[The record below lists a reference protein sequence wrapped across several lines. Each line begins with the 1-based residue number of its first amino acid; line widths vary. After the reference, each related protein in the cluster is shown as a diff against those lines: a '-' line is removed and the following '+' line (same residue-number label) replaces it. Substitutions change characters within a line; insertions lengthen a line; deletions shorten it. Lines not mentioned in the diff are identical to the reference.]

1 MTGALARAAER
12 ALPTLLALTLVAL
25 MLSITAV
32 AWLTVLLVLAV
43 CVRLT
48 DPAVRAR
55 YRWPLAVPLVAFVA
69 VSAVSVVFSTA
80 PGRSLLALRPLYL
93 VALFYVAVNEFRS
106 AAAIRRALT
115 GFFLAVVLASVW
127 AVLQT
132 LVCTTSVDVPGFV
145 TWALKIR
152 LERRCREPSIEPF
165 RAKGFF
171 SIYMTLG
178 GSLVV
183 ALALLAGTFA
193 LARIRATA
201 VTIVSAL
208 AGSVA
213 LALTYARNAWL
224 GVLAAVLVVVGLSRH
239 WLLMAPLAAALA
251 VAVVAPTP
259 LRGKLTSIVD
269 PSSPSASERLYM
281 WRSGVRMI
289 RDAPWLGLG
298 PGGVKRHYRKYKDP
312 AARRSSTSHLHNNL
326 IQVAA
331 ERGLIG
337 LAVWLSIWIAFLV
350 RAGRIYRAL
359 PEARADDRALVAG
372 SLAAVVG
379 VLVAGLFE
387 YNFGDSE
394 VIALV
399 WMVMAFPF
407 VVERELAVDQ
417 AAGGPSL
424 Q

>member
-1 MTGALARAAER
+1 MTARLARAAER
-12 ALPTLLALTLVAL
+12 VLPTLLALMMTAL
-25 MLSITAV
+25 MLSNTAIAV
-32 AWLTVLLVLAV
+32 LTVLLVLAV
-43 CVRLT
+43 LMRLT
-48 DPAVRAR
+48 DPAVRAA
-55 YRWPLAVPLVAFVA
+55 YRWPLAVPLAAFVA
-69 VSAVSVVFSTA
+69 VSAGSAAFSTE

-132 LVCTTSVDVPGFV
+132 LVCTTSVDVPEFV
-145 TWALKIR
+145 TWALRIR

-183 ALALLAGTFA
+183 AFALLAGRFA
-193 LARIRATA
+193 LSRVRWTA
-201 VTIVSAL
+201 DAIGAAV
-208 AGSVA
+208 AGSVG

-224 GVLAAVLVVVGLSRH
+224 GAFAAVLVVVGLSRRC
-239 WLLMAPLAAALA
+239 LLVAPLAAALA

-269 PSSPSASERLYM
+269 VSSPSASERLYM
-281 WRSGVRMI
+281 WRSGARMI

-298 PGGVKRHYRKYKDP
+298 PGGVKRHYRRYKDP
-312 AARRSSTSHLHNNL
+312 AARRTGTSHLHNNL

-337 LAVWLSIWIAFLV
+337 LAAWLAIWIAFLA
-350 RAGRIYRAL
+350 RAGGVYRAL
-359 PEARADDRALVAG
+359 PEARADERALVAG

-387 YNFGDSE
+387 YNVGDSE

-407 VVERELAVDQ
+407 VVERDRMVDG
-417 AAGGPSL
+417 ASL